1 VICPRCFTEG
11 IPAAAPGCPHCGFSF
26 TDEDRVEPVSEE
38 LEQALRREL
47 GDQYEITDLLGRGG
61 MSLVYLAQELEL
73 NRQVAIKVLP
83 LQFIQGPGAAERFER
98 EAKIA
103 ASLDHP
109 HIVPVFR
116 VGASSTF
123 LWYTMKR
130 IRGRSLGQT
139 LAERGALP
147 LDEVLGIIEQVGSA
161 LQFAHRHGVVHR
173 DVKPANILID
183 ESGWALVCD
192 FGVARAFGSV
202 SLTQTGH
209 SLGTPRYMSPEQFEG
224 QPADGR
230 SDQYSLAILTWEALA
245 GSVPFTGDSLGE
257 LIRKHLLE
265 PPPRLAEVKPEVSQR
280 VSDAVLLGMSKKP
293 ADRFPDI
300 AAFVQALGGKVKP
313 QIPVGFSG
321 TAPALKL
328 PRLILDSPTEA
339 LERPP
344 RRRPLV
350 VGAIVAGL
358 VLVGGGLWMAL
369 QPDRSANG
377 ATRSGLS
384 QRALDSQR
392 VSAGP
397 PTDIIATDTATPVR
411 PPASPA
417 PRPRARL
424 PDRAANRTTTKPPVV
439 PSAAPARL
447 WVNTQPVWGELL
459 LDNNVVGPVPIQD
472 LRIAPGRHRVVIRR
486 DGFESFDTNYTFVS
500 GQEIRWTQIT
510 LKRISR

>member
-1 VICPRCFTEG
+1 MICPRCFTEG
-11 IPAAAPGCPHCGFSF
+11 IPNAAPGCPRCGFSF
-26 TDEDRVEPVSEE
+26 TAEDKVEPVSEE

-47 GDQYEITDLLGRGG
+47 GGQYEVTDLLGRGG
-61 MSLVYLAQELEL
+61 MSLVYLAQEVEL

-130 IRGRSLGQT
+130 IRGRSLAQII
-139 LAERGALP
+139 AERGALP
-147 LDEVLGIIEQVGSA
+147 LSELLSIIEQVGSA

-173 DVKPANILID
+173 DVKPANVMID
-183 ESGWALVCD
+183 ENGWALVCD

-280 VSDAVLLGMSKKP
+280 VSDAVLRAMSKKP

-300 AAFVQALGGKVKP
+300 AAFVQALGGKVAP
-313 QIPVGFSG
+313 QIPVAFSG
-321 TAPALKL
+321 TAPAVRL
-328 PRLILDSPTEA
+328 PRVILDSPTEA
-339 LERPP
+339 LERP
-344 RRRPLV
+344 RSRRPVV
-350 VGAIVAGL
+350 VGAIALGL
-358 VLVGGGLWMAL
+358 VLVGGGLWIAL
-369 QPDRSANG
+369 RPERSAANG
-377 ATRSGLS
+377 AS
-384 QRALDSQR
+384 LDSQR
-392 VSAGP
+392 VAAGP
-397 PTDIIATDTATPVR
+397 PTATPDTAADTTPAVRR
-411 PPASPA
+411 PPPGRTRTAS
-417 PRPRARL
+417 RKE
-424 PDRAANRTTTKPPVV
+424 DKPPVV
-439 PSAAPARL
+439 PAATPARL

-459 LDNNVVGPVPIQD
+459 LDNTVVGPVPIQD
-472 LRIAPGRHRVVIRR
+472 LRISPGRHHVLIRR
-486 DGFESFDTNYTFVS
+486 DGFVPFDTTFTAVS
-500 GQEIRWTQIT
+500 GQEIRWTRIT
-510 LKRISR
+510 LRRIGGGG

>member
-11 IPAAAPGCPHCGFSF
+11 IPNAAPGCPRCGFSF
-26 TDEDRVEPVSEE
+26 TDEDRAEPVSEE

-47 GDQYEITDLLGRGG
+47 TGQYEITDLLGRGG

-109 HIVPVFR
+109 HIVPIFR

-130 IRGRSLGQT
+130 IRGRSLGQVI
-139 LAERGALP
+139 AERGAVP
-147 LDEVLGIIEQVGSA
+147 LDDLLSIIEQVGSA

-173 DVKPANILID
+173 DVKPANIMI
-183 ESGWALVCD
+183 EENGWALVCD

-280 VSDAVLLGMSKKP
+280 VSDAVLRAMSKKP

-300 AAFVQALGGKVKP
+300 AAFVQALGGKVAP
-313 QIPVGFSG
+313 QIPVAFSG
-321 TAPALKL
+321 TAPAIMRP
-328 PRLILDSPTEA
+328 PRLVLDSPTEA
-339 LERPP
+339 IERPP
-344 RRRPLV
+344 RRRPFV
-350 VGAIVAGL
+350 VGAVVAGL

-369 QPDRSANG
+369 RPDRSANG
-377 ATRSGLS
+377 ATPG
-384 QRALDSQR
+384 QGATTQPAVDTHR
-392 VSAGP
+392 VAAGP
-397 PTDIIATDTATPVR
+397 PTDTAAQRRPAPGPTR
-411 PPASPA
+411 SAARKDAKPPA
-417 PRPRARL
+417 L
-424 PDRAANRTTTKPPVV
+424 
-439 PSAAPARL
+439 PSATPARL

-459 LDNNVVGPVPIQD
+459 LDNTVVGPVPIQD
-472 LRIAPGRHRVVIRR
+472 LQITPGRHRVLIRR
-486 DGFESFDTNYTFVS
+486 DGFVPFDTTFTAVS
-500 GQEIRWTQIT
+500 GQEIRWTRIT
-510 LKRISR
+510 LKRMGGA

>member
-11 IPAAAPGCPHCGFSF
+11 IPNAAPGCPRCGFSF
-26 TDEDRVEPVSEE
+26 KDDKERGEPVSEE

-47 GDQYEITDLLGRGG
+47 GGQYEITDLLGRGG

-130 IRGRSLGQT
+130 IRGRSLGQVI
-139 LAERGALP
+139 AERGAVP
-147 LDEVLGIIEQVGSA
+147 LSELLSIIEQVGSA
-161 LQFAHRHGVVHR
+161 LQYAHRHGVVHR

-183 ESGWALVCD
+183 ETGWALVCD

-280 VSDAVLLGMSKKP
+280 VSDAVLRGMSKKP
-293 ADRFPDI
+293 ADRFPDV
-300 AAFVQALGGKVKP
+300 AAFVQALGGNVKP

-328 PRLILDSPTEA
+328 PRLVLDSPTEA

-344 RRRPLV
+344 RYAPLV
-350 VGAIVAGL
+350 IGALVAGL
-358 VLVGGGLWMAL
+358 VLVGGGLWIAL
-369 QPDRSANG
+369 RPDRSAIG
-377 ATRSGLS
+377 AKPGMS
-384 QRALDSQR
+384 QRALDSQP
-392 VSAGP
+392 VAAGP
-397 PTDIIATDTATPVR
+397 PTDTAT
-411 PPASPA
+411 ADTS
-417 PRPRARL
+417 
-424 PDRAANRTTTKPPVV
+424 ANRPARTPPPPSRPVTRRNTTRPPVV
-439 PSAAPARL
+439 PAPAPARM
-447 WVNTQPVWGELL
+447 WINTQPVWGELL
-459 LDNNVVGPVPIQD
+459 LDNTVVGPVPIRD
-472 LRIAPGRHRVVIRR
+472 LKISPGRHRIVIRR
-486 DGFESFDTNYTFVS
+486 DGFESFDTSFTAVS
-500 GQEIRWTQIT
+500 GQEMRWTQIT
-510 LKRISR
+510 LKRIGG